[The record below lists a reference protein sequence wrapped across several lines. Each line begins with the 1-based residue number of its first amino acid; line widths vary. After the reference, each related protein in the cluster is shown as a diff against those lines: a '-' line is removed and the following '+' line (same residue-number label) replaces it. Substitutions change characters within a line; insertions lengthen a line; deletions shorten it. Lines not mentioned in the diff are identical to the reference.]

1 LTIRQAAAD
10 ERSWQKSMKANCLGA
25 FLALNAI
32 AVLALTL
39 RAKEE
44 PRSDELGKQAVN
56 LGEIQVV
63 K

>member
-1 LTIRQAAAD
+1 
-10 ERSWQKSMKANCLGA
+10 MKANCLGA